1 MVVVAS
7 VNISLDDDEE
17 ADDDDEPEEL
27 LLIRLLEFILPMAF
41 VWSSSA
47 SITEVLAT
55 NVAVAVVEVF
65 AVVKCIFARLVVE
78 DLASLFSLS
87 ESSPCMAA
95 VVDELTEDEV
105 EDDTVADCI
114 VAEL

>member
-41 VWSSSA
+41 VWSSA

-55 NVAVAVVEVF
+55 NVADAVVEVF

-95 VVDELTEDEV
+95 VVDELTEDDV